1 LSKNSSNLRNLF
13 IVLVEPKFSENLGSI
28 LRVMKNFGI
37 TNLVLIRP
45 KFDIDERVFVSSVWA
60 GDILFKAIVL
70 EELSQAKKLCDV
82 LIATSARI
90 SKTKSLRKYLSLKSK
105 DKFNFIFGCS
115 TGIVFGCEDT
125 GLTNEELREC
135 EFLIHIPTSR
145 DYPVLNLSHAVAIVC
160 YELFAMSNKIQDFDK
175 LATPREKKVFTN
187 AILNNLNLS
196 PKDKVFLER
205 ILMRTPVYRNEIKKA
220 LGIIKRKRNK

>member
-1 LSKNSSNLRNLF
+1 M
-13 IVLVEPKFSENLGSI
+13 EPKFSENLGSI

-37 TNLVLIRP
+37 TNLILVRP
-45 KFDIDERVFVSSVWA
+45 KFDIDEKVFVSSVWA

-70 EELSQAKKLCDV
+70 EELSQVKELCDV

-105 DKFNFIFGCS
+105 DKFKFIFNCS
-115 TGIVFGCEDT
+115 TGIVFGREDT

-135 EFLIHIPTSR
+135 EFLIHIPTNK

-160 YELFAMSNKIQDFDK
+160 YEVFNMVNEIEDFSK
-175 LATPREKKVFTN
+175 LASPNEKKIFVST
-187 AILNNLNLS
+187 ILQKLNLDQ
-196 PKDKVFLER
+196 KERLFLER
-205 ILMRTPVYRNEIKKA
+205 ILMRTPIYRNEITRA
-220 LGIIKRKRNK
+220 MEIIKRNK